1 MEQISIRS
9 KKIWT
14 EQILNHLVD
23 PGFQGVNILF
33 VLYLETENG
42 RTSHSNYYLPKVG
55 IKDHNVMTDGKKF
68 FDQPI
73 NDDTK
78 TWLFVRLS
86 YFKEN
91 YKMITIDLSKQ
102 RG

>member
-1 MEQISIRS
+1 
-9 KKIWT
+9 
-14 EQILNHLVD
+14 
-23 PGFQGVNILF
+23 
-33 VLYLETENG
+33 
-42 RTSHSNYYLPKVG
+42 
-55 IKDHNVMTDGKKF
+55 MTDGKKF